1 MVFELSKINVVV
13 AAHAGVALWHTLAL
27 LEMICPYRC
36 ASRASRARHV
46 SSSSVLAPKRL
57 KDRVTNHWLFV
68 KFFSR
73 RGVLGLESVHF
84 SEVFALREALETL
97 LQTLQAYRLSQFVA
111 RRDINYVFVA
121 LLVINCW
128 ITPFI
133 QQRFA
138 DRVALQRL
146 LCLSTD
152 IVLDFATTVLVPSVL
167 LVPYVH
173 QFDWRVG
180 DFPMTNWYDLQWLI
194 TAMNEF
200 QLIHVTTWS
209 DLIMRLIFSISM
221 ILSMNKVKYLLS
233 VVAHV
238 PPTEPQIHPQQ
249 ENTVELFQT
258 RAPGKAALH
267 ITSTPLLVR
276 VLDATSIVWGL
287 VVLFTFITAE
297 RQPSIPS
304 CAMQTRPWF
313 AVRPSCALLV
323 VTCETEDSSAQ
334 LSRMRQQ
341 LVLDQVQPST
351 VMSLVLRDCP
361 ALHVSPQLATL
372 QRLVG
377 LKIANSSIVSW
388 TGDAVLRDALH
399 PHLLFVFMER
409 VSFPDGLLPDGLL
422 AADFPRRL
430 LDIEVCVSNLRAL
443 LDDLHEKW
451 GAGGI
456 VFLERSALTHVPPV
470 LLKME
475 IVVLSLY
482 DNAITEIPADL
493 IAHPTL
499 YLLGLV
505 DNPIKTLPP
514 LNDVTTAETAIRAA
528 TNKTGTDNSTTSTPS
543 KVPTPAPSKTKKSNA
558 NGIASNVAVITA
570 AAASTIGFTM
580 L

>member
-13 AAHAGVALWHTLAL
+13 AAHAGVAFWHTLAL
-27 LEMICPYRC
+27 LEMLCPYRC

-46 SSSSVLAPKRL
+46 SSSSVLAPKRF

-111 RRDINYVFVA
+111 RRDINNVFVA

-152 IVLDFATTVLVPSVL
+152 IVQDFATTVLVPSVL

-180 DFPMTNWYDLQWLI
+180 DFPMTNC
-194 TAMNEF
+194 
-200 QLIHVTTWS
+200 

-233 VVAHV
+233 FVAHV

-287 VVLFTFITAE
+287 IVLFTFITAE

-313 AVRPSCALLV
+313 AVRPSYALLV

-341 LVLDQVQPST
+341 LVLNQVQPST

-443 LDDLHEKW
+443 PDDLHEKW

-514 LNDVTTAETAIRAA
+514 LNDVTTAETAISAA